1 MSSSRSLP
9 RELLHLAWPVL
20 IAQAAVMATSV
31 IDTLMAGRLSAL
43 DLAAVGI
50 GASIYATV
58 FVTAMGVLL
67 ALTPV
72 VAHHYGAGRYTEIGA
87 DVRQC
92 AWLAVLLSVATFT
105 LLKNPDPLLA
115 ISRLTPEVEV
125 RVRAYLDGVAWAAP
139 GVLFFRVF
147 FGFTTGIG
155 RPRPVMAFN
164 LLGLSLKVPLNAV
177 FMYGHFGLPALGGA
191 GCGWSTAVTAW
202 IMTLAAWWWCR
213 RDADYAPYA
222 VFTRFDPPRPAALR
236 ELLKLG
242 LPMGITFLVDVT
254 AFTFMAL
261 FIARLGAATSAA
273 HQIAANVA
281 VFVFMVPL
289 SLGNATGVLVGQA
302 LGAGES
308 RRARHAGLLGLG
320 VAIAIAAATGSVI
333 WFGAGALARGYTT
346 DTAVACRRDQPA
358 RHRRAVSRG
367 RCGTGGDGPG
377 AARLQTR
384 HGTDGDL
391 CRGLVGRRAG
401 RRLPAGAH
409 RRPRPRAWRRRLLD
423 GGGGQPDAGRRGG
436 DGLFP
441 VDIASDHAD
450 ACRHHEI
457 ASALAQGHPDRT
469 RQPGQA
475 QPAGRRAQRAT
486 TSK

>member
-72 VAHHYGAGRYTEIGA
+72 VSHHYGAGRYTEIGA

-164 LLGLSLKVPLNAV
+164 LLGLMLKVPLNAV

-222 VFTRFDPPRPAALR
+222 VFARFDPPRPAALR

-346 DTAVACRRDQPA
+346 DTAVAAAATSLLAIVALYHVVDAVQAVMAQVLRGYKRATAPMVIYAVALWGVGLGGGYLLALTDGLGPA
-358 RHRRAVSRG
+358 R
-367 RCGTGGDGPG
+367 G
-377 AARLQTR
+377 AAGFWMAAVVSLT
-384 HGTDGDL
+384 L
-391 CRGLVGRRAG
+391 
-401 RRLPAGAH
+401 AGAGVTGYFL
-409 RRPRPRAWRRRLLD
+409 W
-423 GGGGQPDAGRRGG
+423 
-436 DGLFP
+436 
-441 VDIASDHAD
+441 IS
-450 ACRHHEI
+450 
-457 ASALAQGHPDRT
+457 
-469 RQPGQA
+469 RQTMPT
-475 QPAGRRAQRAT
+475 PAAT
-486 TSK
+486 TR